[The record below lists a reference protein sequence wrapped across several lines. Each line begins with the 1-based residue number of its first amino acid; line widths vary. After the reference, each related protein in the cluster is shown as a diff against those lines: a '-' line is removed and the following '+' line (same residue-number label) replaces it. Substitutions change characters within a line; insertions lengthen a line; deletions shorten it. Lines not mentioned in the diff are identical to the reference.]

1 MQHNKN
7 SLSLKYKWE
16 HKMSG
21 KILNIDVH
29 ESIIDF
35 TADYIFK
42 SDKKAALISGGR
54 RPFLF
59 IKKKLAEKQKKA
71 FFPPKFFTND
81 EFIEE
86 IIFDNAEL
94 IKISD
99 IEAAFMIFEIV
110 KNESPQLLK
119 SNTSFASFMEWSFE
133 ILSFIE
139 QLDLENVSEDK
150 LKAIKANAEIGYDVP
165 ENINSLLK
173 NIFKIRKTF
182 YSSLEKSSKT
192 TKGHSFLKAATIES
206 HLLAG
211 NFDEIILMAPFYLH
225 KVEIEIFKK
234 IYNAGKLTIFIQGNP
249 EKYEVLMR
257 IYSAFGEPLPGIEN
271 KKDEYKLNIYSAFDD
286 QSQGALLKN
295 LISGYS
301 ENDLDK
307 TAVIV
312 PDSKMLQSVISEISI
327 VTDRYNVS
335 AGYPAEK
342 TPIFSLLNAII
353 EAQLSR
359 KGQHYYSKDV
369 MKVLTN
375 PLIKNMEFLGE
386 SSISRTAVYKI
397 EEALNQ
403 DSESCLSGR
412 MFVSFK
418 EIIGE
423 KQLIDEIN
431 LAVNEVWKYTAP
443 EEIMKMLKEIFD
455 VFFISWEKIK
465 TLNNMSYVL
474 SELLE
479 KIYSLST
486 AGSYSLNVEAAE
498 MLLSLAKELKFGEV
512 SQAKFQN
519 EDVLNAFKKL
529 IKNKRIALPGSPLK
543 GLQILGLLESR
554 NLSFENVFIA
564 GMTDSAIP
572 TAKKEY
578 SLIPKDIM
586 YALGIGIAKKELEIQ
601 QYHFDRLIAG
611 AKNLNLIYPDNDKDE
626 RSRFVESLIWNK
638 QLENKDINIVKI
650 NKFVLPKFLTK
661 QPAKRK
667 YAKTKEIKEYLK
679 NMSYTYS
686 KIDAYLNCRLKFYFM
701 YVLMLDERTK
711 VGQEISTG
719 DIGKF
724 VHSFLKD
731 ALYEKLDSKKLQ
743 TLEFE
748 KEYLKKFEN
757 SFNNS
762 LYFKFREDDFMI
774 KEVLLYRMKS
784 ILHYEKLR
792 SYKNIY
798 GCEKKYSSNI
808 KTAAGETYKFNCRID
823 RIDTDGKN
831 YMIFDYKTGVVP
843 NSIVSNKYFDL
854 MSNNFDKQNIKKA
867 VRSMQLPLYKNI
879 FEKETGFDVWEC
891 GIYDIKKAEII
902 KFPQKKEIYDKCID
916 LVRALLDEINDG
928 ENFEFDEE
936 DKVNCKICKYFYIC
950 T

>member
-1 MQHNKN
+1 
-7 SLSLKYKWE
+7 
-16 HKMSG
+16 MSG

-35 TADYIFK
+35 TADYISK
-42 SDKKAALISGGR
+42 SDKKTALISGGR

-71 FFPPKFFTND
+71 FFSPEFFTND
-81 EFIEE
+81 GFIEE
-86 IIFDNAEL
+86 IIFDNTEL

-99 IEAAFMIFEIV
+99 IEATFMIFETV

-119 SNTSFASFMEWSFE
+119 DKTSFASFMEWSFE

-150 LKAIKANAEIGYDVP
+150 LKAVKANAEIGYDVP

-173 NIFKIRKTF
+173 NIFKIRKSF
-182 YSSLEKSSKT
+182 YNSMEKSSKT
-192 TKGHSFLKAATIES
+192 TKGHSFLKAAEIES
-206 HLLAG
+206 NLLTG
-211 NFDEIILMAPFYLH
+211 NFDEIILMSPFYLH

-234 IYNAGKLTIFIQGNP
+234 IYNAGKLTVLIHGNP
-249 EKYEVLMR
+249 KKYEALMQ
-257 IYSAFGEPLPGIEN
+257 IYSVFGEPLPDIEN

-342 TPIFSLLNAII
+342 TPVFSLLNAII

-359 KGQHYYSKDV
+359 KGEYYYSKDV

-375 PLIKNMEFLGE
+375 PLVKNMEFLGE

-403 DSESCLSGR
+403 YSGNCLSGR
-412 MFVSFK
+412 MFVAFK

-423 KQLIDEIN
+423 KQIIDEIS
-431 LAVNEVWKYTAP
+431 LAVNEVWEYTAP

-455 VFFISWEKIK
+455 VFFTSWEKIE
-465 TLNNMSYVL
+465 TLNNLSYIL
-474 SELLE
+474 SELLK
-479 KIYSLST
+479 KIYSLSV
-486 AGSYSLNVEAAE
+486 AANYSLNAEATE
-498 MLLSLAKELKFGEV
+498 LLLSLAKELKFGEV

-519 EDVLNAFKKL
+519 EDVLNTFKKL
-529 IKNKRIALPGSPLK
+529 IKNKRIVLPGSPLK

-564 GMTDSAIP
+564 GMIDSAIP
-572 TAKKEY
+572 AVKKEY

-586 YALGIGIAKKELEIQ
+586 YALGIEIAKKELEIQ
-601 QYHFDRLIAG
+601 QYHFDRLISG

-626 RSRFVESLIWNK
+626 RSRFIESLIWNK
-638 QLENKDINIVKI
+638 QFENKDINIVKI
-650 NKFVLPKFLTK
+650 NKFVLPKFLAK

-667 YAKTKEIKEYLK
+667 YAKTKKIREYLK
-679 NMSYTYS
+679 NMSYTHS
-686 KIDAYLNCRLKFYFM
+686 KIDAYLSCKLKFYFM
-701 YVLMLDERTK
+701 HVLILDERTK
-711 VGQEISTG
+711 VGQEFSAV
-719 DIGKF
+719 DIGNF

-731 ALYEKLDSKKLQ
+731 TLCEKLDSKKLQ

-748 KEYLKKFEN
+748 KEYFKKFEN
-757 SFNNS
+757 SFDNS
-762 LYFKFREDDFMI
+762 PHFKFREDAFMI
-774 KEVLLYRMKS
+774 KEVLLYRMKN
-784 ILHYEKLR
+784 ILHYERLR

-798 GCEKKYSSNI
+798 GCEKKYYSNI
-808 KTAAGETYKFNCRID
+808 KTASGETYKFNCRID
-823 RIDTDGKN
+823 RIDTDGEN
-831 YMIFDYKTGVVP
+831 YMIFDYKTGAAP
-843 NSIVSNKYFDL
+843 CSIVSNKYFDL
-854 MSNNFDKQNIKKA
+854 MSNNFDRQNIKKA
-867 VRSMQLPLYKNI
+867 VSSMQLPLYKNI
-879 FEKETGFDVWEC
+879 FEKETGFAVLEC

-902 KFPQKKEIYDKCID
+902 KFPERKEIYDKCID
-916 LVRALLDEINDG
+916 AVRSLLDEINTG
-928 ENFEFDEE
+928 ESFEFDEE
-936 DKVNCKICKYFYIC
+936 DKVNCKTCKYFYIC